1 MFVNYNKNRRDIPCC
16 CTMQSKLVL
25 NDIRQ
30 AIQEQLEK
38 AQGDKWSSVELFT
51 FYNLQIKR
59 RQVFMNYC

>member
-1 MFVNYNKNRRDIPCC
+1 
-16 CTMQSKLVL
+16 MQSKLVL